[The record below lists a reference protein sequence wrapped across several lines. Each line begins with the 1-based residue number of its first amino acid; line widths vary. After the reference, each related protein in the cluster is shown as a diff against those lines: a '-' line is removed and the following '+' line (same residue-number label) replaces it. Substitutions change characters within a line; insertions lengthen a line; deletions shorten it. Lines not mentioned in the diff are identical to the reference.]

1 MRLIFLLFALL
12 ALWGCSSSQGHAPY
26 VPSFE
31 AGAPMREERKI
42 MAKSSMY
49 LEGVNLVSED
59 ASMAVAPQSAEGSAP
74 AASRNAQATPLE
86 AKPKEASPRLVY
98 YHGGVSL
105 KATQPDAVMDTA
117 EARARALGG
126 YVESRSANLVALR
139 IPVAHF
145 RSFFAMAKTL
155 GVKQREWMRADDITD
170 AFQDIS
176 LRIQIGE
183 ATLARLQELLA
194 SSTQNE
200 EKLQL
205 LREIRRVSD
214 ELEGL
219 KNNQELLAR
228 QAAFSRL
235 ELEVQPFVFET
246 GRADLG
252 IDAFGW
258 FARLQPERRNEPR
271 LGKKAKLKLPEG
283 LVSLELK
290 KAWAARSADGAELWT
305 FQRNNEPRGDGAF
318 WRDALA
324 YSLSRSFAKAEK
336 SQSGPFSLLR
346 LESHGASP
354 YVWYIATQ
362 SQGKKLYVAEAYFP
376 DLAAE
381 ARHGEAIRQSLTG
394 GVQ

>member
-1 MRLIFLLFALL
+1 MRLIFLLFAAL
-12 ALWGCSSSQGHAPY
+12 ALWGCSSSQGHASY
-26 VPSFE
+26 EPSPE
-31 AGAPMREERKI
+31 AGAPMRLERKS
-42 MAKSSMY
+42 MAKNSMY
-49 LEGVNLVSED
+49 LEGVNVTE
-59 ASMAVAPQSAEGSAP
+59 APQAAEGSAP
-74 AASRNAQATPLE
+74 AAYMTAQATPLE
-86 AKPKEASPRLVY
+86 AKPKQASPRLVY

-105 KATQPDAVMDTA
+105 KATQPDAVLDTA

-126 YVESRSANLVALR
+126 YVESRSANQVALR

-145 RSFFAMAKTL
+145 RSFFEMAQTL
-155 GVKQREWMRADDITD
+155 GVKQNQWMRADDITD

-194 SSTQNE
+194 ASTQNE

-219 KNNQELLAR
+219 KNSQDLLAR

-258 FARLQPERRNEPR
+258 FAQLQPKRSAEPR
-271 LGKKAKLKLPEG
+271 LGKKAELELPKG
-283 LVSLELK
+283 FVSLGLK
-290 KAWAARSADGAELWT
+290 KAWAARSADGAELWA
-305 FQRNNEPRGDGAF
+305 FQRVNEPRGDGAF

-324 YSLSRSFAKAEK
+324 YSLSRSFAKAQKTEA
-336 SQSGPFSLLR
+336 GPFSLLR

-362 SQGKKLYVAEAYFP
+362 SQGKKLYVAQSYFP

-381 ARHGEAIRQSLTG
+381 ARHGEAIRQSLAG